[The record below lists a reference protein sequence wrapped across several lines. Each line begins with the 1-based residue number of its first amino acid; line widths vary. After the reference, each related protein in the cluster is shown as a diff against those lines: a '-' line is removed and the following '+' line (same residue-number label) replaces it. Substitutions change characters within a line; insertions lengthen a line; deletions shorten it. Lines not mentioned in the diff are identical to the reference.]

1 MRSGDA
7 SCDKHCHPGIPEA
20 DYSGNGAKGADTDAV
35 HALEFAR
42 RSVFKSAH
50 ACALGEKRETCECEI
65 SVKHLCYSG
74 RIDSITYPMGDN
86 LLDFQYDRSAGAG
99 CSLPRSMLRSVP
111 RSRLPDRKSYAP
123 LLNFP
128 KCKALCNLVKRD
140 PHT

>member
-1 MRSGDA
+1 MRSGGTF
-7 SCDKHCHPGIPEA
+7 CNKHCHPGIPEA

-74 RIDSITYPMGDN
+74 RIDSITYPMGDH

-99 CSLPRSMLRSVP
+99 CGLHGPSQSSPP
-111 RSRLPDRKSYAP
+111 G
-123 LLNFP
+123 FF
-128 KCKALCNLVKRD
+128 
-140 PHT
+140 